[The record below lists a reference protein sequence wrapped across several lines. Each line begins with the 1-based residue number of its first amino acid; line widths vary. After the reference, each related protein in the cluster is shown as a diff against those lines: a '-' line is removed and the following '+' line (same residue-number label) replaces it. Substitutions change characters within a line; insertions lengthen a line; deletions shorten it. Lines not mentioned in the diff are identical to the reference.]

1 MGKAK
6 NGTVTA
12 AETVE
17 EAHAEAALE
26 AKDQQLDGRWSHG
39 SVELGTGYREYRI
52 VRPKT

>member
-1 MGKAK
+1 M

-26 AKDQQLDGRWSHG
+26 ATEQQLDGRWSHG

-52 VRPKT
+52 VRPKI